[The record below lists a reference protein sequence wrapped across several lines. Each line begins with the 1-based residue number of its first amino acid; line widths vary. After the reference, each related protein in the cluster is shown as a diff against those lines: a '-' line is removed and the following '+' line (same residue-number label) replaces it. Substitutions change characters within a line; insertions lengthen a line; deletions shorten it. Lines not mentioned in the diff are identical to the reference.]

1 MTRQSCE
8 WEDSATPRYETRIGQ
23 ISITL
28 SEQCVSM
35 AGVEV
40 NVLKKFAYAFLLL
53 AVLGPLYSLAHAQDI
68 PHLEKQDDRF
78 ALVVDGKPFLMLGAQ
93 IGNSSSWPVS
103 LPNAWTAL
111 EAMHANTV
119 EAPVYWEQLEP
130 VQNTFDF
137 TNVDLLVN
145 QAREHHLHLVLL
157 WFGTWKNGQN
167 HYVPEWIKTDP
178 KTYPREISAYGKLL
192 DVMSPNS
199 ASNLEADKHAFAA
212 LMHHVREIDGTQHT
226 VIMIQV
232 ENESGSVGSVRDY
245 SVAAQQSFDGTI
257 PAELAS
263 ALHIRP
269 ATWSK
274 AFGADAD
281 ERFAAY
287 STAHFIGEVAKA
299 GKAEYPLPVY
309 CNVWIAYPVHALEN
323 RDRPSAGQEYP
334 SGGPQQANI
343 QIWKAAAPSID
354 VLAPDF
360 YSDDSALFRETLAT
374 YHRADNPI
382 FIPETHF
389 GSTFGRYFFY
399 ALGSGAIGFSPFGVD
414 RAAQATPVAAAGQNR
429 LPDPAENFALFAP
442 MIEEIA
448 QLNLQGML
456 QTAVEEKGSERQ
468 TLHFD
473 GTDAI
478 LSFGFPQSDGN
489 LPPGTPQLQGRAM
502 VAQLGPLEFL
512 VAGFDASVS
521 FRLSPA
527 ATARN
532 EQIEILKAEE
542 GMYINGN
549 WQTSRILNGDQTDR
563 GLNFHSGTLQAVRIR
578 LHKLPLYDQQVRQP

>member
-1 MTRQSCE
+1 
-8 WEDSATPRYETRIGQ
+8 
-23 ISITL
+23 
-28 SEQCVSM
+28 M
-35 AGVEV
+35 AGIEV
-40 NVLKKFAYAFLLL
+40 DVLKSLTPALLLL
-53 AVLGPLYSLAHAQDI
+53 ATLAPLSSLASAQDI
-68 PHLEKQDDRF
+68 PHLEKKDNRF
-78 ALVVDGKPFLMLGAQ
+78 ALMVDDKPFFMLGAQ

-111 EAMHANTV
+111 EAMHVNTV

-130 VQNTFDF
+130 IQNTFDF
-137 TNVDLLVN
+137 ANVDLLVN
-145 QAREHHLHLVLL
+145 QAREHHLRVVLL

-178 KTYPREISAYGKLL
+178 KTYPREITAYGKLL

-199 ASNLEADKHAFAA
+199 TANLEADKHAFAA
-212 LMHHVREIDGTQHT
+212 LMHHVREIDGTRHT

-245 SVAAQQSFDGTI
+245 SIAAQQSFERET

-269 ATWSK
+269 ATWSR

-281 ERFAAY
+281 ESFAAY

-299 GKAEYPLPVY
+299 GKAEYPLPMY

-323 RDRPSAGQEYP
+323 RDRPIAGQEYP

-343 QIWKAAAPSID
+343 PIWKAAAPSID

-360 YSDDSALFRETLAT
+360 YSDDSALFREILAT
-374 YHRADNPI
+374 YHRSDNPV

-389 GSTFGRYFFY
+389 GLTFGRYFFY

-414 RAAQATPVAAAGQNR
+414 RPALANPMTSAGQNR

-448 QLNLQGML
+448 QLNLQGKL

-489 LPPGTPQLQGRAM
+489 VPPGTPQLQGRAM

-512 VAGFDASVS
+512 VTGFDASVS
-521 FRLSPA
+521 FRLNPA
-527 ATARN
+527 AIARN

-563 GLNFHSGTLQAVRIR
+563 GLNFHSGTQRAVRIR
-578 LHKLPLYDQQVRQP
+578 LHKLPLYDQEVRQPRQP